1 MSNDETSR
9 TVNPLL
15 AALSFALASLVLGV
29 VLSVVM
35 RDSRTRTPVT
45 LQQNLLD
52 KITMKVVP
60 VYPDESDEDA
70 RKRLLA
76 SVECSPYLILDEGVS
91 TWMYHGFKAGENYYR
106 YMKCQCTGQAVG

>member
-1 MSNDETSR
+1 MRISR
-9 TVNPLL
+9 TVPLLL
-15 AALSFALASLVLGV
+15 AALSFAIASLVLSV
-29 VLSVVM
+29 IPSVVT

-52 KITMKVVP
+52 EITMKVVP

-76 SVECSPYLILDEGVS
+76 SVECSSYLILDEGVS

-106 YMKCQCTGQAVG
+106 YMKYQCTGQAVG